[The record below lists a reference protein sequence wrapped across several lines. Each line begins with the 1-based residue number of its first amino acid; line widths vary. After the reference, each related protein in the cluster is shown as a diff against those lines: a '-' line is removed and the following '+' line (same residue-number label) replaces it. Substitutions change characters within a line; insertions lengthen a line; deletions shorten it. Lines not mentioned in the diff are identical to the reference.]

1 MPDEI
6 FSRLKVIDCGSYVA
20 GPAAATVLADF
31 GATVIKIEPLTGDP
45 LRMLAPVYPSYF
57 WRMDS
62 RSKKG
67 LAIDLKTPTGR
78 EALERLVKDCDIF
91 LTNYRNSLIDRLNL
105 SYETLSELN
114 PNLIYAHVSGYGET
128 GDESERTA
136 FDATAWWGRSGLQ
149 DWVRTDGN
157 QPAGNSPGMGDHAT
171 AMSLFAGIMAALYR
185 RSETG
190 KGSKVHTSLLAN
202 GAWSNSMSIQAVA
215 AGAGWAIHHPAR
227 RPGAVNLNKVYPTAD
242 DRFLLLNILNHEKE
256 YEPLLRALGL
266 ETLLEEPRF
275 SDVRTAFSHMA
286 EFVPYVDSAIAAL
299 PLAEIRTSFDQH
311 GITYGHVQ
319 RTVEAL
325 DDPQMR
331 ATEVMIDVADPQDE
345 WERTVASPIWIDGVD
360 KVAPRCA
367 PEIGEHNEEV
377 LASVG
382 YSAEDIHAMA
392 DAGVIGTHTG
402 PLPR

>member
-6 FSRLKVIDCGSYVA
+6 FSRLKVVDCGSYVA

-31 GATVIKIEPLTGDP
+31 GAEVVKIEPLTGDP

-57 WRMDS
+57 WRMDA

-67 LAIDLKTPTGR
+67 LAIDLKRPKGR
-78 EALERLVKDCDIF
+78 EALERLVCKCDIF
-91 LTNYRNSLIDRLNL
+91 LTNYRNSLIDRLDL
-105 SYETLSELN
+105 SYETLRELN
-114 PNLIYAHVSGYGET
+114 PKIIYAHVTGYGEA

-136 FDATAWWGRSGLQ
+136 FDATAWWGRSGIQ
-149 DWVRTDGN
+149 DWVREDGN
-157 QPAGNSPGMGDHAT
+157 VPAGNSPGMGDHAT

-190 KGSKVHTSLLAN
+190 EGGKVHTSLLAN

-215 AGAGWAIHHPAR
+215 AGAGWAVNHPVKR
-227 RPGAVNLNKVYPTAD
+227 QGAVHLNKVYTTTD
-242 DRFLLLNILNHEKE
+242 DRFLMLNVLNQQKE
-256 YEPLLRALGL
+256 YKPLLHALGL
-266 ETLLEEPRF
+266 DALLDDERF
-275 SDVRTAFSHMA
+275 ADVRAAFSNMA
-286 EFVPYVDSAIAAL
+286 AFVPYIDSAIAAL
-299 PLAEIRTSFDQH
+299 TLAEVRSRFDAH

-331 ATEVMIDVADPQDE
+331 ATDVMIDVSDPQDE
-345 WERTVASPIWIDGVD
+345 WEQTVASPVWIEGVD
-360 KVAPRCA
+360 KVPPRCA

-377 LASVG
+377 LTSIG
-382 YSAEDIHAMA
+382 YSESEIRAMA
-392 DAGVIGTHTG
+392 DAGVIGSHTG